1 MQHRLFAA
9 LADAMLKYRRLVLA
23 LWIVAVAAGASV
35 AARVPGILEG
45 GSGDLPG
52 TQSAAVAETLA
63 RDFDS
68 PFRQVVVVTL
78 SSAGAMAGDRIV
90 AVQEALE
97 ASPVVR
103 RVLGPA
109 DPGGGSLKSA
119 DGRRAA
125 LLVGLN
131 ASSARDAEKAIPA
144 VRKALEPVRQP
155 DLRVALTG
163 KAPMMVDMNALS
175 EHDASLAEARVL
187 PLTLLILLV
196 AFGSL
201 MAAGLPL
208 VMGVV
213 TTVVTMGLIYVVGQF
228 LGLSTLVQT
237 VVTMVGLGVGIDYS
251 LVLVKRFRE
260 ALGSGQEVAAAVR
273 HAVVTGGS
281 AIAWSGVTVLIGL
294 GSLLFTP
301 LLETRSIGLGGILVV
316 LMSLGAGLTLLPAIL
331 AMLGRRVDS
340 GSWIIRPK
348 VKAAARRG
356 WERWAFWV
364 MERPIPVL
372 VAGTALLL
380 ALGWP
385 ALGMKQGF
393 PTGHWLPIQMES
405 VQGFAALE
413 EMDQGLVYAPMDVVV
428 KSTDG
433 PVLAARHLPALKR
446 LGDRLAQ
453 DERVR
458 HVRSPL
464 HLVPGMTLG
473 QAYLL
478 YSDVDRAIA
487 RFPAISEFF
496 LSKDRTAA
504 LFTVIPASRADLPA
518 MQALARD
525 AGSWGVGP
533 GLAVSVGGWG
543 AYYNDFDAAMAWTYP
558 RVIAFVLV
566 STFLVLFIAYR
577 SILVPVK
584 AIVMNLLSVGAGY
597 GAVVLIFQHGHG
609 AGLVGLDRP
618 LGAVPAVVPILLF
631 CLLFGLS
638 MDYEVFLL
646 SRIREAVEAGMDNR
660 AAVALGLST
669 TGGMITSAALIMA
682 IVFGA
687 FAFAQVAI
695 VKMLGVGLAVAVLVD
710 ATVVRAL
717 LVPALMRIAGDWN
730 WYPGLP
736 LGAEPVAAEPA
747 S

>member
-1 MQHRLFAA
+1 MQHRLFSA
-9 LADAMLKYRRLVLA
+9 LADAMLRFRWWVLA
-23 LWIVAVAAGASV
+23 LWIAAVAAGASV
-35 AARVPGILEG
+35 ASRVPGILEG

-52 TQSAAVAETLA
+52 TRSAEVARTLA

-78 SSAGAMAGDRIV
+78 SSEARIPDDRIRSV
-90 AVQEALE
+90 AKALR
-97 ASPVVR
+97 ASPAVR
-103 RVLGPA
+103 RVLGPT
-109 DPGGGSLKSA
+109 DPGGGNLKSPE
-119 DGRRAA
+119 GTRAA
-125 LLVGLN
+125 LIVGLN
-131 ASSARDAEKAIPA
+131 ADSPREAERA
-144 VRKALEPVRQP
+144 VPIVRAALETFRRP
-155 DLRVALTG
+155 DIRPALTG

-175 EHDASLAEARVL
+175 ERDASTAEARVL
-187 PLTLLILLV
+187 PLTLLILLF

-201 MAAGLPL
+201 VAAGLPL
-208 VMGVV
+208 IMGVV
-213 TTVVTMGLIYVVGQF
+213 TTLVTMGLVFVVGQF

-260 ALGSGQEVAAAVR
+260 ALEVGLEVPEAVR
-273 HAVVTGGS
+273 HAVVTGGT
-281 AIAWSGVTVLIGL
+281 AIAWSGVAVLIGL

-316 LMSLGAGLTLLPAIL
+316 LMSLGAGLTLLPVL
-331 AMLGRRVDS
+331 LSLLGRRVDA
-340 GSWIIRPK
+340 GTWIVRPQA
-348 VKAAARRG
+348 KAAARRI
-356 WERWAFWV
+356 WERWAHRV
-364 MERPIPVL
+364 MDRPIPVL
-372 VAGTALLL
+372 LAGTAILL
-380 ALGWP
+380 ALAWP

-393 PTGHWLPIQMES
+393 PSGKWLPPEMES

-413 EMDQGLVYAPMDVVV
+413 EMDQGLLYAPMDVVV
-428 KSTDG
+428 RSTAG

-446 LGDRLAQ
+446 LGDRLAA
-453 DERVR
+453 DPRVR

-478 YSDVDRAIA
+478 YADVDRAIA
-487 RFPAISEFF
+487 RFPAIAEFF
-496 LSKDRTAA
+496 LSRDRTQA
-504 LFTVIPASRADLPA
+504 LFTVIPASRADLA
-518 MQALARD
+518 DMQALAREVGTWD
-525 AGSWGVGP
+525 VGP

-543 AYYNDFDAAMAWTYP
+543 AYYNDFDAAMARTYP

-566 STFLVLFIAYR
+566 ATFLVLFVAYR
-577 SILVPVK
+577 SFLVPSK

-597 GAVVLIFQHGHG
+597 GVVVLIFQHGFG
-609 AGLVGLDRP
+609 ARLVGLDRA

-660 AAVALGLST
+660 GAVALGLAT
-669 TGGMITSAALIMA
+669 TGGMITSAALVMA

-695 VKMLGVGLAVAVLVD
+695 VKMLGMGLAVAVLVD
-710 ATVVRAL
+710 ATIVRAL
-717 LVPALMRIAGDWN
+717 LVPALMRIAGGWN
-730 WYPGLP
+730 WYPGLRALP
-736 LGAEPVAAEPA
+736 AAAAPET
-747 S
+747 